1 MPILTNKW
9 TLERHE
15 LMMCLQES
23 EWESDDFNSVRP
35 WHTFTP
41 SQSIQKKHVILN
53 SQRWVFVFGT
63 QGDGE
68 RESKKECKKVS
79 TWEKQVD
86 EESKGPLNNPAAA
99 MTDRSKTRSP
109 IATPGL
115 GSPPSL
121 GLNTPYGKF
130 SKGKWFPEP
139 TSTNDFAGPAITEK
153 TQPHQPVSQHPKPKL
168 PQKKTS
174 KMGWEPHALPS
185 ARRILVSNN
194 KNNKMGG

>member
-1 MPILTNKW
+1 
-9 TLERHE
+9 
-15 LMMCLQES
+15 
-23 EWESDDFNSVRP
+23 
-35 WHTFTP
+35 
-41 SQSIQKKHVILN
+41 
-53 SQRWVFVFGT
+53 
-63 QGDGE
+63 
-68 RESKKECKKVS
+68 
-79 TWEKQVD
+79 
-86 EESKGPLNNPAAA
+86 LNNPAAA

-139 TSTNDFAGPAITEK
+139 TSTNDFAGLAITEK
-153 TQPHQPVSQHPKPKL
+153 TQPHQPTNQPVSQHPKPKL

-174 KMGWEPHALPS
+174 KMGWEPDALPS
-185 ARRILVSNN
+185 AQRILVSNN

>member
-1 MPILTNKW
+1 MNWWCARKNLNENLMISILLDHGVLWQHHNQPKKSCN
-9 TLERHE
+9 LK
-15 LMMCLQES
+15 LPSMG
-23 EWESDDFNSVRP
+23 FYV
-35 WHTFTP
+35 WHTWWW
-41 SQSIQKKHVILN
+41 
-53 SQRWVFVFGT
+53 RERER
-63 QGDGE
+63 E

-139 TSTNDFAGPAITEK
+139 TSTNDFAGLAITEK
-153 TQPHQPVSQHPKPKL
+153 TQPHQPANQPVSQHPKPKL
-168 PQKKTS
+168 PQKNLQNG
-174 KMGWEPHALPS
+174 MGAT
-185 ARRILVSNN
+185 RTT
-194 KNNKMGG
+194 

>member
-1 MPILTNKW
+1 MNWWCAHKNLNEDLMISILLDHGVLSHHHNQTKKSCNLKLPSMGFCVW
-9 TLERHE
+9 QTWWWRER
-15 LMMCLQES
+15 
-23 EWESDDFNSVRP
+23 
-35 WHTFTP
+35 
-41 SQSIQKKHVILN
+41 
-53 SQRWVFVFGT
+53 
-63 QGDGE
+63 E

-115 GSPPSL
+115 GSPTAL

-139 TSTNDFAGPAITEK
+139 TSTNDFAGLAITEK
-153 TQPHQPVSQHPKPKL
+153 TQPHQPTNQPVSQHPKPKL
-168 PQKKTS
+168 P
-174 KMGWEPHALPS
+174 
-185 ARRILVSNN
+185 
-194 KNNKMGG
+194 

>member
-1 MPILTNKW
+1 M
-9 TLERHE
+9 ERE
-15 LMMCLQES
+15 RER
-23 EWESDDFNSVRP
+23 ER
-35 WHTFTP
+35 
-41 SQSIQKKHVILN
+41 
-53 SQRWVFVFGT
+53 
-63 QGDGE
+63 E

-139 TSTNDFAGPAITEK
+139 TSTNDFAGLAITEK
-153 TQPHQPVSQHPKPKL
+153 TQPHQPTNQSASTQNQNFPKKKPPKWDGSH
-168 PQKKTS
+168 T
-174 KMGWEPHALPS
+174 HY
-185 ARRILVSNN
+185 LVHDEF
-194 KNNKMGG
+194 